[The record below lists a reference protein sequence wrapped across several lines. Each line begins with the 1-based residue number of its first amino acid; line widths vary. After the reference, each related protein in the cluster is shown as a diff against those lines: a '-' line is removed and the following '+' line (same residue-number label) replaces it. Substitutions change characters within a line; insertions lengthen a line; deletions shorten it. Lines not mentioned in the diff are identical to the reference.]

1 MMLQLLLFRYQSD
14 VLGYV
19 SGDVLEMLQ
28 AERQPFPRIL
38 LARGPR
44 RYAFGKLYDF
54 ARDAAPD
61 IPIMLAQIGTTKHTA

>member
-1 MMLQLLLFRYQSD
+1 MLLQLLLFRYQSD

-19 SGDVLEMLQ
+19 PRDVFEMLQ
-28 AERQPFPRIL
+28 AEGKPFPGVL
-38 LARGPR
+38 LARGSR

-61 IPIMLAQIGTTKHTA
+61 ITIMLAQIRPTKGTS